1 MQVSGYT
8 ETKIMARKVP
18 NPPPGFDELTVDEKL
33 DYVQSLWNRVAAK
46 PETIPVPDWH
56 IELIEE
62 RLRRRTQAGTGRLWN
77 EIRDELLARLR
88 QRKPNR

>member
-18 NPPPGFDELTVDEKL
+18 NPPPGFDELTVEEKV
-33 DYVQSLWNRVAAK
+33 DYVQSLWDRVAAK
-46 PETIPVPDWH
+46 PEAVPVPDWH
-56 IELIEE
+56 LELIEE
-62 RLRRRTQAGTGRLWN
+62 RLHRNRTQAGAGRWN

-88 QRKPNR
+88 QRKPTR